1 MAGNNK
7 EDTLIPKQRQAF
19 IYAEIHKNG
28 AVRVSEL
35 SEALKVTEMTVRR
48 DLEILE
54 HKGMIERTH
63 GGAILNNRI
72 GLEPKFAQKSSLFLP
87 EKQAI
92 GKAAASLIEEGD
104 TIFVN
109 SGTTTIEFLKNL
121 KTNNVNV
128 ITNNPMAP
136 INILS
141 ENVHITLT
149 GGEIR
154 RESFTLLGE
163 LAIKAIKNVY
173 ATKAVIG
180 VDGFSIKNGLT
191 NSVQNEAW
199 INRLMI
205 MRTHGMVILV
215 ADSSKLGKIAAFKI
229 VDITSVSVIVTDS
242 HINPAN
248 LEEFDQMGIKVIT
261 ATL

>member
-1 MAGNNK
+1 MASNNK
-7 EDTLIPKQRQAF
+7 DDMLIPKQRQVF
-19 IYAEIHKNG
+19 IYSLIQKNG
-28 AVRVSEL
+28 AIRVSEL

-54 HKGMIERTH
+54 RKGLIERTH

-72 GLEPKFAQKSSLFLP
+72 GLEPKFAQKSSIFLP

-92 GKAAASLIEEGD
+92 GKTAASLIEEGD

-141 ENVHITLT
+141 ENVHITMT

-180 VDGFSIKNGLT
+180 VDGFSIKHGIT

-199 INRLMI
+199 INRFMI

-215 ADSSKLGKIAAFKI
+215 ADSSKLGKVAAFKI
-229 VDITSVSVIVTDS
+229 ADISAVSVIVTDS
-242 HINPAN
+242 HIRDSDI
-248 LEEFDQMGIKVIT
+248 EEFSQMGIKIIT
-261 ATL
+261 ASI

>member
-1 MAGNNK
+1 MASSNK
-7 EDTLIPKQRQAF
+7 EDMLIPKQRQAF
-19 IYAEIHKNG
+19 IYSLIQKNG
-28 AVRVSEL
+28 AIRVSEI

-54 HKGMIERTH
+54 RKGLIERTH

-72 GLEPKFAQKSSLFLP
+72 GLEPKFAQKSSIFLP

-92 GKAAASLIEEGD
+92 GKIAASLIEEGD
-104 TIFVN
+104 TILSIRN
-109 SGTTTIEFLKNL
+109 DPSGVLQNL

-141 ENVHITLT
+141 ENVHITMT

-180 VDGFSIKNGLT
+180 VDGFSIKHGIT

-199 INRLMI
+199 INRFMI

-215 ADSSKLGKIAAFKI
+215 ADSSKLGKVAAFRI
-229 VDITSVSVIVTDS
+229 ADISAVSLIVTDS
-242 HINPAN
+242 HIRDIDI
-248 LEEFDQMGIKVIT
+248 EEFSQMGIKVIT
-261 ATL
+261 ASI